1 MIKRTDTTSHWQI
14 HDTARDTSN
23 VMGYQ
28 LHANTNDADASA
40 SAYYIDSLSNGFKL
54 RTNGG
59 EWNGS
64 GRNILYMAFA
74 EHPFVTSTGV
84 PGTAR

>member
-54 RTNGG
+54 RMSHAGQNANNGTYVY
-59 EWNGS
+59 
-64 GRNILYMAFA
+64 LCFA
-74 EHPFVTSTGV
+74 ETPFKYSN
-84 PGTAR
+84 AR